1 MIASLFGLQ
10 DRVNDSDLSN
20 HSRRPSIVYNVWPP
34 TPLVLTAPCLRVLSK
49 RTPSPRPFANTVG
62 NLSRVTAS
70 RAGPQT
76 TVNSQTDAIM
86 ESRLLWLSA
95 LILATTTVCLL
106 AGDGKSRVLFLLSCF
121 VIFPHQFSHY
131 SKIIM
136 MRHVTV
142 GNALHSQLLH
152 RNVCHF
158 PFSEPMTVLTRPNL
172 EHTRIVRPISDASI
186 HASIVFFILRAAP
199 ILGKTV

>member
-106 AGDGKSRVLFLLSCF
+106 AGDGKSRVLFLFIMFRDFSSP
-121 VIFPHQFSHY
+121 VFPLFQDNH
-131 SKIIM
+131 
-136 MRHVTV
+136 
-142 GNALHSQLLH
+142 
-152 RNVCHF
+152 
-158 PFSEPMTVLTRPNL
+158 
-172 EHTRIVRPISDASI
+172 DASRDCRQCVTF
-186 HASIVFFILRAAP
+186 SIIA
-199 ILGKTV
+199 